1 MATAA
6 LLRDSTGSTTPM
18 DLNALLLRL
27 WEAAN
32 TQREI
37 QGILVEVADVLGPA
51 VPFRAVSVVSFNTE
65 GLRLHGTHVAHG
77 GTPAPADECSARLRV
92 EADLPSH
99 RATTPFKFSNLERLL
114 VSGKPLSCPDVLARQ
129 SWHEHEFH
137 LARDGARAY
146 ALQPLIINGK
156 IIGAAIFSRA
166 LPEAFSSEQLAIL
179 RAVSPAIGV
188 AVANVLEREKATER
202 IAHLEMEIERLRC
215 EGSPRDAREEKYAVQ
230 PQHETKDQLLYLRD
244 RMLDAEPLACDEVHQ
259 ATNMHAKLNDEERKL
274 IETTLSATH
283 GRISGPKGA
292 ALRLGLPP
300 STLEFR
306 IQRLGIDKFRYRRS
320 QHLRA
325 AQA

>member
-1 MATAA
+1 MATTA
-6 LLRDSTGSTTPM
+6 LSRDSTRSPTPI

-27 WEAAN
+27 WEAVN

-37 QGILVEVADVLGPA
+37 NGILAEVAGVLAPV
-51 VPFRAVSVVSFNTE
+51 VPFRAVSLISFDTE

-77 GTPAPADECSARLRV
+77 GTPAPADECGGVWGIRAHSP
-92 EADLPSH
+92 AD
-99 RATTPFKFSNLERLL
+99 RETAPFPFSSLERLL
-114 VSGKPLSCPDVLARQ
+114 VTGKPLSCPDIFAKR
-129 SWHEHEFH
+129 SWHQHEFH
-137 LARDGARAY
+137 LARNGARAY
-146 ALQPLIINGK
+146 ALQPLTVNGK

-179 RAVSPAIGV
+179 RAVSPPIAV
-188 AVANVLEREKATER
+188 AVANTFEHDKVAER
-202 IAHLEMEIERLRC
+202 IAHLEMEIEKLRSQ
-215 EGSPRDAREEKYAVQ
+215 GSRDAREENSSVQ
-230 PQHETKDQLLYLRD
+230 PQPEIKDQLLYLRD
-244 RMLDAEPLACDEVHQ
+244 RMLDAVPAAYTELPQ

-274 IETTLSATH
+274 IEATLSATH

-292 ALRLGLPP
+292 ALRLGLPA

-320 QHLRA
+320 QNPLA